1 MQAAIEFVLAS
12 KESEEKVCKEVRDTL
27 LKDASINTLDTETA
41 LSTLS
46 LDKSRDVAALIVVL
60 GKYVSTSKAEERD
73 AAAFMSTLVKLS
85 GAVGLTTKA
94 VRAATAE
101 VRAVGEALRDIL
113 TSKSASSEDFPKG
126 IAIFKRF
133 IMLLTDDN
141 TGRVRV
147 LTPLHPLV
155 LETCVRVSQFAAAEK
170 FLTTFTR
177 VVLVDPKNTG
187 STIIDHLTFWYL
199 SGQVYAYLR
208 DFTKAR
214 ASYFI
219 CLSTEGGVAS
229 ALAVAAVM
237 KYAFC
242 SMLLLGSSAEH
253 CPTAA
258 PTCVTS
264 VIQDEDHRYFR
275 DVVDAFNKRNIDEY
289 KSCILARQDA
299 LKESKN
305 MGLAQ
310 QVVLAMRMRVVKEL
324 PLIYSRVRMEK
335 VKKDTGVE
343 TADEARRIVSDM
355 IAAGVLE
362 ARILPSQEGEVVE
375 FLSAIEPDH
384 GHNSTEEHLQ
394 QLMGRFS
401 VAAQEIADFQE
412 ILEDIKV
419 DVSVPVEV
427 NKALSKQRHSG
438 GGGGGGND
446 DAGASSP
453 GSIEDQDLQAALARS
468 LAKP

>member
-12 KESEEKVCKEVRDTL
+12 KESEEKVCKEIRGTL
-27 LKDASINTLDTETA
+27 LKDVPVKASDIETA

-46 LDKSRDVAALIVVL
+46 LDKSRDVAVIIVVL
-60 GKYVSTSKAEERD
+60 GKYVSSSKAKERD
-73 AAAFMSTLVKLS
+73 ATAFMGTLVKLS

-113 TSKSASSEDFPKG
+113 TSKSASPEDFPKG
-126 IAIFKRF
+126 ISIFKRF
-133 IMLLTDDN
+133 IVLLTDVS
-141 TGRVRV
+141 TARVRV

-187 STIIDHLTFWYL
+187 TTIVDHLTFWYL
-199 SGQVYAYLR
+199 SGQIYAYLR

-219 CLSTEGGVAS
+219 CLSTASGVAS

-242 SMLLLGSSAEH
+242 SMLLLGSAEH
-253 CPTAA
+253 CPPAA
-258 PTCVTS
+258 PMCVTA
-264 VIQDEDHRYFR
+264 VIQDDEYRYFR
-275 DVVDAFNKRNIDEY
+275 DVVDAYNKRNIDDY
-289 KSCILARQDA
+289 KSCILARENA
-299 LKESKN
+299 LKASKN
-305 MGLAQ
+305 MGLAL

-324 PLIYSRVRMEK
+324 PLIFSRVRMDK

-343 TADEARRIVSDM
+343 TEDEARRIVGDM
-355 IAAGVLE
+355 IATGVLE
-362 ARILPSQEGEVVE
+362 ARILPSQDGEIVE
-375 FLSAIEPDH
+375 FVSAIEPGSH
-384 GHNSTEEHLQ
+384 SATEEHLQ
-394 QLMGRFS
+394 RLMGRFS
-401 VAAQEIADFQE
+401 VAAQEIAEFQN
-412 ILEDIKV
+412 ILEDMNV
-419 DVSVPVEV
+419 EVSVPVQV
-427 NKALSKQRHSG
+427 NKALSKQRNLG
-438 GGGGGGND
+438 GGGID
-446 DAGASSP
+446 DAGADSP

-468 LAKP
+468 LANP